1 MSVALL
7 DINVLIALFDPEH
20 IHHESAHAWF
30 AAERHN
36 GWATCP
42 LTENGCVRI
51 ISSGAYQ
58 SKLSTAEAIAN
69 LGFFTSQNDHVF
81 WPDALAITSKIFI
94 REHIERSNQ
103 ITDVYLLGLAV
114 TNRGRLVTFDRS
126 VAAPAVSGATTDHLF
141 ILQNPQRT

>member
-1 MSVALL
+1 MSRRTL
-7 DINVLIALFDPEH
+7 
-20 IHHESAHAWF
+20 WF

-69 LGFFTSQNDHVF
+69 LGFLTSQNDHVF

-94 REHIERSNQ
+94 REHIERSNRS
-103 ITDVYLLGLAV
+103 TD
-114 TNRGRLVTFDRS
+114 R
-126 VAAPAVSGATTDHLF
+126 VSSWA
-141 ILQNPQRT
+141 